1 MGIFGP
7 VAVEDNITSAVP
19 EISNIRS
26 INSKTVTSIIMT
38 TLKNSILWTSEELIE
53 EFLRKPANV

>member
-19 EISNIRS
+19 KDISNTFGL
-26 INSKTVTSIIMT
+26 INSKTVSTKTNEYIKKFNII
-38 TLKNSILWTSEELIE
+38 LTSEDS
-53 EFLRKPANV
+53 